1 MGLLE
6 RFSEGADGGSR
17 CGCLLRHGLPGVSRR
32 EISDLGFQV
41 FPKRVQVE
49 VMEIVSLV
57 MSQKTK
63 LIRKGSMR

>member
-1 MGLLE
+1 
-6 RFSEGADGGSR
+6 
-17 CGCLLRHGLPGVSRR
+17 VSRR